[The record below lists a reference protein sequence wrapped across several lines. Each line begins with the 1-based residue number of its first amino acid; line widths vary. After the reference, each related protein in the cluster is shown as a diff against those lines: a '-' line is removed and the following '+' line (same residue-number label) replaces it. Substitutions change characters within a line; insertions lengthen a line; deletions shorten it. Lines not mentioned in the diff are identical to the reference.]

1 MDFLLDPASAEE
13 EEEEEEEQVL
23 VLASSWP
30 DNNKNIEIIYHLHLV
45 DCRRRKLVTRPVKTP
60 GFRA

>member
-13 EEEEEEEQVL
+13 EEEQEQEVL

-30 DNNKNIEIIYHLHLV
+30 DNNKNIEII
-45 DCRRRKLVTRPVKTP
+45 
-60 GFRA
+60 

>member
-30 DNNKNIEIIYHLHLV
+30 DNNKNIEII
-45 DCRRRKLVTRPVKTP
+45 
-60 GFRA
+60 

>member
-1 MDFLLDPASAEE
+1 VDFLLDPASAEE

-30 DNNKNIEIIYHLHLV
+30 DNNKNIEII
-45 DCRRRKLVTRPVKTP
+45 
-60 GFRA
+60 